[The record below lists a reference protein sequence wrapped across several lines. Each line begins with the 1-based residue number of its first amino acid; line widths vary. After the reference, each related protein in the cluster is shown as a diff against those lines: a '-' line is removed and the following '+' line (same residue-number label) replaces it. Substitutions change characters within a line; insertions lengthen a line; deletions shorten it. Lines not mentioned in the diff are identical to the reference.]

1 MEGYGDEVLTLIQAR
16 AITNEFG
23 YPMTIQE
30 QRRGVYAQLRSAG
43 RSEFYQARSAGVEI
57 EMIAI
62 IRAEDYAMEREAE
75 LYGRRY
81 SILRVYRKDRGFVEL
96 TLNDRGKVSHR
107 KH

>member
-1 MEGYGDEVLTLIQAR
+1 
-16 AITNEFG
+16 
-23 YPMTIQE
+23 
-30 QRRGVYAQLRSAG
+30 
-43 RSEFYQARSAGVEI
+43 
-57 EMIAI
+57 MIAI